1 MLCFMP
7 LDPPWIAAPL
17 YGSLRPFLVYLNTE
31 INDSE
36 FVFHQVVSI
45 VVAQSNQIEVAKTS
59 GFEFDRL
66 TLEMI

>member
-1 MLCFMP
+1 MTLCAHKKPQLMVK
-7 LDPPWIAAPL
+7 
-17 YGSLRPFLVYLNTE
+17 SLTYLTYTE